1 MDTDNII
8 NTINTIS
15 MYALLLSNVVIM
27 YLPRFFIKQ
36 KETITGK
43 AFKELYP
50 ESSWIRWGFVPLY
63 LVWLAIIFLIPV
75 LYSSITKESHW
86 LFSILNAY
94 AAIGLFY
101 GLFTI
106 VTGVMV
112 MPSRSFLLR
121 LAVGSKAFKTA
132 RIQVYVS
139 FGAIIVNSII
149 QFILTR

>member
-1 MDTDNII
+1 MDINNTI

-15 MYALLLSNVVIM
+15 MYALILSNVVVM

-50 ESSWIRWGFVPLY
+50 ESSWIRWGFILLY
-63 LVWLAIIFLIPV
+63 LIWLVIIFLIPN
-75 LYSSITKESHW
+75 LYYSITKEPHW

-101 GLFTI
+101 SLFTI

-112 MPSRSFLLR
+112 MPSRSFMLR
-121 LAVGSKAFKTA
+121 LVVGSKAFKVA
-132 RIQVYVS
+132 KIQVYVS

-149 QFILTR
+149 QFVLTR